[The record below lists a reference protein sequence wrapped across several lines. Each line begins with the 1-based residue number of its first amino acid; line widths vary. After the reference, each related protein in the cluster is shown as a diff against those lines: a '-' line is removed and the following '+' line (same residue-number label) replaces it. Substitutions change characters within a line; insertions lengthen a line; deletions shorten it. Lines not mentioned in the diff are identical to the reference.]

1 MSSPRPANRSYSTE
15 ALERWFASL
24 PEEWESAFEE
34 ADLVEGRRI
43 YTEGMVRSLDLKPD
57 SAEAVTRCGEHT
69 VRAVIEL
76 TDESMEWRTSLPEE
90 ENGAPY
96 AVAAMYEVEELLAD
110 EIAPV
115 DDSVP
120 AAEPE
125 PAAAPER
132 KDSGRAPSKLQVS
145 FELTS
150 DGLTAS
156 AAWGGTGKGGQPSNC
171 FGPGAVPGDE
181 LSDEQRQTLFRFSTV
196 AHRAGFAY
204 SKTAGTWA
212 MDNIGRI
219 ERFVREELAEWR
231 KRFRLIG
238 EDSLNIFRNEQLQVA
253 VDAEAESAG
262 NGKSFRLNWRL
273 KAGSHRLLEEE
284 QKLLLKAGG
293 RPVILPGKGVVAYN
307 AAVADFSEDWR
318 TKDGEVPRYLLLSLF
333 DHAAVGALKLND
345 DLKAWKDQLLQ
356 EPVPPAHLP
365 AYLRP
370 YQAKGVAWLG
380 RLCDLGSHPLLADE
394 MGLGKTVQVLALLAS
409 RPVGERSIIVCP
421 ASVIPVWLGEI
432 KRFHPELSASVLTA
446 DDDFAR
452 NPGAKLWVSSY
463 TQLRR
468 HADLLEKTTFGYAV
482 LDEAQA
488 IKNPESKTTQTC
500 IAIRA
505 EHRVAITG
513 TPLENRPTDL
523 WTIFRFLMP
532 GLLGKRANFERMM
545 LRDPST
551 ALGKVRRQVSPFILR
566 RLKRHVAADIPPKME
581 VVLPCPLTHE
591 QRGLYQHLTQ
601 GSGLSGELAGLLSKD
616 ATSVLTLLMRLRQVC
631 CDPGLL
637 PENSGCPSSHSGKI
651 TLLVSK
657 LAEVAANGSK
667 AVVFSQFVS
676 LIERVKSA
684 LARDL
689 PTLPIYELTG
699 ETKDRSAP
707 VEQFKETKGPA
718 LFLASLKA
726 GGTGIT
732 LNTAE
737 YVFLLDPWWNPAVEA
752 QAVDRVHRIGQKNP
766 VLIYRMIAPGTVEER
781 IEELKQE
788 KRELFSTVVGDIPDM
803 TDWTRHFSSLDA
815 LIRLSDSPAAAASA
829 EAAPDKD
836 Q

>member
-1 MSSPRPANRSYSTE
+1 
-15 ALERWFASL
+15 
-24 PEEWESAFEE
+24 
-34 ADLVEGRRI
+34 
-43 YTEGMVRSLDLKPD
+43 
-57 SAEAVTRCGEHT
+57 
-69 VRAVIEL
+69 
-76 TDESMEWRTSLPEE
+76 
-90 ENGAPY
+90 
-96 AVAAMYEVEELLAD
+96 
-110 EIAPV
+110 
-115 DDSVP
+115 
-120 AAEPE
+120 
-125 PAAAPER
+125 
-132 KDSGRAPSKLQVS
+132 
-145 FELTS
+145 
-150 DGLTAS
+150 
-156 AAWGGTGKGGQPSNC
+156 
-171 FGPGAVPGDE
+171 
-181 LSDEQRQTLFRFSTV
+181 
-196 AHRAGFAY
+196 
-204 SKTAGTWA
+204 

-219 ERFVREELAEWR
+219 ERFVREDLNEWR
-231 KRFRLIG
+231 KRFKLQG
-238 EDSLNIFRNEQLQVA
+238 EEGLNIFRNEQLQVA
-253 VDAEAESAG
+253 VDAEAESGAD
-262 NGKSFRLNWRL
+262 GKSFRLNWRL
-273 KAGSHRLLEEE
+273 KAGSHQLQSHE

-307 AAVADFSEDWR
+307 AAVADFSEDWKA
-318 TKDGEVPRYLLLSLF
+318 KDGEVPRYLLLSLF
-333 DHAAVGALKLND
+333 DHAAVGALRLNE
-345 DLKAWKDQLLQ
+345 DLRAWKDQLLQ
-356 EPVPPAHLP
+356 EPIPPENLP
-365 AYLRP
+365 HYLRP
-370 YQAKGVAWLG
+370 YQAKGVTWLG

-409 RPVGERSIIVCP
+409 RPAGERSLIVCP

-446 DDDFAR
+446 DDDFAKH
-452 NPGAKLWVSSY
+452 PEEKLWISSY

-468 HADLLEKTTFGYAV
+468 HANLLEKTKFGYAI

-500 IAIRA
+500 LSVQA
-505 EHRVAITG
+505 EHRIAITG

-532 GLLGKRANFERMM
+532 GLLGKRANFERIM
-545 LRDPST
+545 LRDPS
-551 ALGKVRRQVSPFILR
+551 AGLVKIRRQVSPFILR
-566 RLKRHVAADIPPKME
+566 RLKRHVAADIPPKVE
-581 VVLPCPLTHE
+581 IVLPCPLTHE
-591 QRGLYQHLTQ
+591 QRALYQHLTQ
-601 GSGLSGELAGLLSKD
+601 GSGLSGELASLLSRD

-637 PENSGCPSSHSGKI
+637 PDNSDCPSAHSGKV

-676 LIERVKSA
+676 LIERVKKA

-689 PTLPIYELTG
+689 PNLPIFELTG

-707 VEQFKETKGPA
+707 VERFKDTKGPA

-752 QAVDRVHRIGQKNP
+752 QAVDRVHRIGQKNS
-766 VLIYRMIAPGTVEER
+766 VFIYRMIAPGTVEER

-788 KRELFSTVVGDIPDM
+788 KRELFSAVVGDIPDM

-815 LIRLSDSPAAAASA
+815 LIRLSDSPAAEASA
-829 EAAPDKD
+829 EVAPERE
-836 Q
+836 QES

>member
-1 MSSPRPANRSYSTE
+1 
-15 ALERWFASL
+15 
-24 PEEWESAFEE
+24 
-34 ADLVEGRRI
+34 
-43 YTEGMVRSLDLKPD
+43 
-57 SAEAVTRCGEHT
+57 
-69 VRAVIEL
+69 
-76 TDESMEWRTSLPEE
+76 
-90 ENGAPY
+90 
-96 AVAAMYEVEELLAD
+96 
-110 EIAPV
+110 
-115 DDSVP
+115 
-120 AAEPE
+120 
-125 PAAAPER
+125 
-132 KDSGRAPSKLQVS
+132 
-145 FELTS
+145 
-150 DGLTAS
+150 
-156 AAWGGTGKGGQPSNC
+156 
-171 FGPGAVPGDE
+171 
-181 LSDEQRQTLFRFSTV
+181 V
-196 AHRAGFAY
+196 AHRAGYVY

-219 ERFVREELAEWR
+219 ERFVREELNEWR
-231 KRFRLIG
+231 KRFKLQG
-238 EDSLNIFRNEQLQVA
+238 EEGLNIFRNEQLQVA
-253 VDAEAESAG
+253 VDAEAESGAD
-262 NGKSFRLNWRL
+262 GKTFRLNWRL
-273 KAGSHRLLEEE
+273 KAGSHQLQSHE

-307 AAVADFSEDWR
+307 AAVADFSEDWKA
-318 TKDGEVPRYLLLSLF
+318 KDGEVPRYLLLSLF
-333 DHAAVGALKLND
+333 DHAAVGALRLND
-345 DLKAWKDQLLQ
+345 DLRAWKDQLLQ
-356 EPVPPAHLP
+356 EPIPPDNLPAH
-365 AYLRP
+365 LRP
-370 YQAKGVAWLG
+370 YQAKGVTWLG

-409 RPVGERSIIVCP
+409 RPAGERSLIVCP

-446 DDDFAR
+446 EDDFAKH
-452 NPGAKLWVSSY
+452 PEAKLWISSY

-468 HADLLEKTTFGYAV
+468 HANLLEQTKFGYAI

-500 IAIRA
+500 LSVQAD
-505 EHRVAITG
+505 HRIAITG

-532 GLLGKRANFERMM
+532 GLLGKRANFERIM
-545 LRDPST
+545 LRDPSA
-551 ALGKVRRQVSPFILR
+551 ALVKVRRQVSPFILR

-591 QRGLYQHLTQ
+591 QRALYQHLTQ
-601 GSGLSGELAGLLSKD
+601 GSGLSGELASLLSRD

-637 PENSGCPSSHSGKI
+637 PDNSGCPSAHSGKI

-676 LIERVKSA
+676 LIERVKKA

-689 PTLPIYELTG
+689 PNLPIFELTG

-707 VEQFKETKGPA
+707 VERFKDTKGPA

-788 KRELFSTVVGDIPDM
+788 KRELFSAVVGDIPDM

-815 LIRLSDSPAAAASA
+815 LIRLSDSPAAEASA
-829 EAAPDKD
+829 EVAPERE
-836 Q
+836 QEA

>member
-1 MSSPRPANRSYSTE
+1 
-15 ALERWFASL
+15 
-24 PEEWESAFEE
+24 
-34 ADLVEGRRI
+34 
-43 YTEGMVRSLDLKPD
+43 
-57 SAEAVTRCGEHT
+57 
-69 VRAVIEL
+69 
-76 TDESMEWRTSLPEE
+76 
-90 ENGAPY
+90 
-96 AVAAMYEVEELLAD
+96 
-110 EIAPV
+110 
-115 DDSVP
+115 
-120 AAEPE
+120 
-125 PAAAPER
+125 
-132 KDSGRAPSKLQVS
+132 
-145 FELTS
+145 
-150 DGLTAS
+150 
-156 AAWGGTGKGGQPSNC
+156 
-171 FGPGAVPGDE
+171 
-181 LSDEQRQTLFRFSTV
+181 
-196 AHRAGFAY
+196 
-204 SKTAGTWA
+204 

-219 ERFVREELAEWR
+219 ERFVREDLNEWR
-231 KRFRLIG
+231 KRFKLQG
-238 EDSLNIFRNEQLQVA
+238 EEGLNIFRNEQLQVA
-253 VDAEAESAG
+253 VDAEAESGAD
-262 NGKSFRLNWRL
+262 GKSFRLNWRL
-273 KAGSHRLLEEE
+273 KAGSHQLQSHE

-307 AAVADFSEDWR
+307 AAVADFSEDWKA
-318 TKDGEVPRYLLLSLF
+318 KDGEVPRYLLLSLF
-333 DHAAVGALKLND
+333 DHAAVGALRLNE
-345 DLKAWKDQLLQ
+345 DLRAWKDQLLQ
-356 EPVPPAHLP
+356 EPIPPENLP
-365 AYLRP
+365 HYLRP
-370 YQAKGVAWLG
+370 YQAKGVTWLG

-409 RPVGERSIIVCP
+409 RPAGDRSLIVCP

-446 DDDFAR
+446 DDDFAKH
-452 NPGAKLWVSSY
+452 PEEKLWISSY

-468 HADLLEKTTFGYAV
+468 HANLLEKTKFGYAI

-500 IAIRA
+500 LSVQA
-505 EHRVAITG
+505 EHRIAITG

-532 GLLGKRANFERMM
+532 GLLGKRANFERIM
-545 LRDPST
+545 LRDPS
-551 ALGKVRRQVSPFILR
+551 AGLVKIRRQVSPFILR
-566 RLKRHVAADIPPKME
+566 RLKRHVAADIPPKVE
-581 VVLPCPLTHE
+581 IVLPCPLTHE
-591 QRGLYQHLTQ
+591 QRALYQHLTQ
-601 GSGLSGELAGLLSKD
+601 GSGLSGELASLLSRD

-637 PENSGCPSSHSGKI
+637 PDNSDCPSAHSGKV

-676 LIERVKSA
+676 LIERVKKA

-689 PTLPIYELTG
+689 PNLPIFELTG

-707 VEQFKETKGPA
+707 VERFKDTKGPA

-752 QAVDRVHRIGQKNP
+752 QAVDRVHRIGQKNS
-766 VLIYRMIAPGTVEER
+766 VFIYRMIAPGTVEER

-788 KRELFSTVVGDIPDM
+788 KRELFSAVVGDIPDM

-815 LIRLSDSPAAAASA
+815 LIRLSDSPAAEASA
-829 EAAPDKD
+829 EVAPERE
-836 Q
+836 QES

>member
-1 MSSPRPANRSYSTE
+1 
-15 ALERWFASL
+15 
-24 PEEWESAFEE
+24 
-34 ADLVEGRRI
+34 
-43 YTEGMVRSLDLKPD
+43 
-57 SAEAVTRCGEHT
+57 
-69 VRAVIEL
+69 
-76 TDESMEWRTSLPEE
+76 
-90 ENGAPY
+90 
-96 AVAAMYEVEELLAD
+96 
-110 EIAPV
+110 
-115 DDSVP
+115 
-120 AAEPE
+120 
-125 PAAAPER
+125 
-132 KDSGRAPSKLQVS
+132 
-145 FELTS
+145 
-150 DGLTAS
+150 
-156 AAWGGTGKGGQPSNC
+156 
-171 FGPGAVPGDE
+171 
-181 LSDEQRQTLFRFSTV
+181 
-196 AHRAGFAY
+196 
-204 SKTAGTWA
+204 

-219 ERFVREELAEWR
+219 ERFVREDLNEWR
-231 KRFRLIG
+231 KRFKLQG
-238 EDSLNIFRNEQLQVA
+238 EEGLNIFRNEQLQVA
-253 VDAEAESAG
+253 VDAEAESGAD
-262 NGKSFRLNWRL
+262 GKSFRLNWRL
-273 KAGSHRLLEEE
+273 KAGSHQLQSHE

-307 AAVADFSEDWR
+307 AAVADFSEDWKA
-318 TKDGEVPRYLLLSLF
+318 KDGEVPRYLLLSLF
-333 DHAAVGALKLND
+333 DHAAVGALRLNA
-345 DLKAWKDQLLQ
+345 DLRAWKDQLLQ
-356 EPVPPAHLP
+356 EPIPPENLP
-365 AYLRP
+365 QYLRP
-370 YQAKGVAWLG
+370 YQAKGVTWLG

-409 RPVGERSIIVCP
+409 RPAGERSLIVCP

-446 DDDFAR
+446 DDDFAKH
-452 NPGAKLWVSSY
+452 PEEKLWISSY

-468 HADLLEKTTFGYAV
+468 HANLLEKTKFGYAI

-500 IAIRA
+500 LSVQA
-505 EHRVAITG
+505 EHRIAITG

-532 GLLGKRANFERMM
+532 GLLGKRANFERIM
-545 LRDPST
+545 LRDPS
-551 ALGKVRRQVSPFILR
+551 AGLVKIRRQVSPFILR
-566 RLKRHVAADIPPKME
+566 RLKRHVAADIPPKVE
-581 VVLPCPLTHE
+581 IVLPCPLTHE
-591 QRGLYQHLTQ
+591 QRALYQHLTQ
-601 GSGLSGELAGLLSKD
+601 GSGLSGELASLLSRD

-637 PENSGCPSSHSGKI
+637 PDNSGCPSAHSGKV

-676 LIERVKSA
+676 LIERVKKA

-689 PTLPIYELTG
+689 PNLPIFELTG

-707 VEQFKETKGPA
+707 VERFKDTKGPA

-752 QAVDRVHRIGQKNP
+752 QAVDRVHRIGQKNS
-766 VLIYRMIAPGTVEER
+766 VFIYRMIAPGTVEER

-788 KRELFSTVVGDIPDM
+788 KRELFSAVVGDIPDM

-815 LIRLSDSPAAAASA
+815 LIRLSDSPAAEASA
-829 EAAPDKD
+829 EVAPERE
-836 Q
+836 QES